1 MASTV
6 YYGVS
11 TTPGD
16 QQVKKVK
23 MADKDFQ
30 LQEGDILSVYFAFKN
45 EIENPTLAL
54 YIGDVNEEINQSN
67 ASGDTIYN
75 TGRLPVQKGVWT
87 NGEVVNFLYTHN
99 GSITESNDNIYYWEI
114 ISKAVATNDTYGTVV
129 LDGEDDGSAASI
141 RKVKTLIQ
149 NIGSGELEYTNL
161 TDNGTAVGTLTLMN
175 YDKNGDPDPDKSC
188 SATIYVPSLTKIS
201 VFDNDSKYITSQLVD
216 DLNFVGTSKKLR
228 VGTSTTIDLDEDTTH
243 NVIIN
248 SQGTIDLI
256 PVSQVRVGT
265 ANANKNLK
273 VFGNISATGTISPI
287 NASSGSITNLETS
300 TITIDR
306 SIVGQPTA
314 DLGNTSVTS
323 LNINGEDLY
332 TYMNGYLTAPM
343 SELGDYVHTQM
354 YDDSYLIIETS
365 KSAATSITAKTFDSK
380 ILVGDF
386 SRIIEAGYRR
396 LGVVRWECY
405 KGTTSNPWDVTVYGM
420 FWEGNKLYAKA
431 AALVKDVK
439 NVIFDADVLF
449 VKNTI

>member
-11 TTPGD
+11 TTPGNEA
-16 QQVKKVK
+16 VKKVK
-23 MADKDFQ
+23 MADTDFQ

-45 EIENPTLAL
+45 EIKNPTLAL
-54 YIGDVNEEINQSN
+54 YIGDANEEINQSN

-75 TGRLPVQKGVWT
+75 TGGLPVQIGAWT
-87 NGEVVNFLYTHN
+87 NGEVVNFSYTHN

-114 ISKAVATNDTYGTVV
+114 ISKAVATSDTYGTVV
-129 LDGEDDGSAASI
+129 LDGEDDSSAASI
-141 RKVKTLIQ
+141 GKVKTLIQ

-161 TDNGTAVGTLTLMN
+161 TDNGTEVGTLTLTN

-188 SATIYVPSLTKIS
+188 SATIYIPSLTNIS
-201 VFDNDSKYITSQLVD
+201 DFTNDTGFITNQLTD
-216 DLNFVGTSKKLR
+216 DLNFVGSSKKLR
-228 VGTSTTIDLDEDTTH
+228 VNSSTIIDLDNSNAH

-248 SQGTIDLI
+248 SQGSINLLPTT
-256 PVSQVRVGT
+256 QVNVGT
-265 ANANKNLK
+265 SNQNKNLK

-314 DLGNTSVTS
+314 NLGDTSVTS
-323 LNINGEDLY
+323 LNINGQDLY

-343 SELGDYVHTQM
+343 SELGNYVHTQM

-405 KGTTSNPWDVTVYGM
+405 KGSTSNPWDVTVYGM

-431 AALVKDVK
+431 AALTNDVK